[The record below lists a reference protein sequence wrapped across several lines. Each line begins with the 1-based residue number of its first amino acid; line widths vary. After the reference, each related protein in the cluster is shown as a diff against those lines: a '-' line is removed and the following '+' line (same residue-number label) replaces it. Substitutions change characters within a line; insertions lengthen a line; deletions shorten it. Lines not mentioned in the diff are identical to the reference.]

1 MKLLE
6 KQKEQKSRLKKQTTV
21 IAANNGAK
29 LLPVKPESN
38 FPNLTVV
45 IQNENR
51 FIQTNKPSEVENEK
65 KVTEVVKSPPVTKV
79 PANKVL
85 ITTTNISLAKK
96 VLVKNAMAQ
105 ATDAVKAGVA
115 ASAAV
120 AVAVS
125 VKPLLAKPAQD
136 SSTVPGEQSLNN
148 ATESNDTE
156 EETKPASMT
165 LAMFAKKTPKVKA
178 SLLANYIKRYKT
190 HGFVIIL

>member
-6 KQKEQKSRLKKQTTV
+6 KQKEQKSRLKNQT
-21 IAANNGAK
+21 IAIAPNNAIK
-29 LLPVKPESN
+29 VLPAKPESN

-65 KVTEVVKSPPVTKV
+65 KVTEVVKSIPLAKV
-79 PANKVL
+79 PSNKILV
-85 ITTTNISLAKK
+85 TTTNISLAKK

-105 ATDAVKAGVA
+105 ATDAVKAGA
-115 ASAAV
+115 TTA
-120 AVAVS
+120 
-125 VKPLLAKPAQD
+125 VKPHLAKPTPD
-136 SSTVPGEQSLNN
+136 SSSVPDEQSLNN
-148 ATESNDTE
+148 TSESNDTE
-156 EETKPASMT
+156 DSKPTSMT

-190 HGFVIIL
+190 HGFVIILS